1 MIAKSTTNAAGTSIR
16 ITKPTRFDVFTVFVV
31 PTCILLVKA
40 GVLSSVAVLERGSK
54 KDLVVIAAGPNLYAL
69 ADAEIGPAWS
79 AILPRS
85 NLGRLGSWLDANPV
99 VHSRAD
105 ALLAAEVSLRRLD

>member
-1 MIAKSTTNAAGTSIR
+1 LIAKSTTNAAGTSIR

-69 ADAEIGPAWS
+69 ADAEIGPAWW
-79 AILPRS
+79 AIRK
-85 NLGRLGSWLDANPV
+85 
-99 VHSRAD
+99 
-105 ALLAAEVSLRRLD
+105 

>member
-79 AILPRS
+79 ATRKLT
-85 NLGRLGSWLDANPV
+85 GSSPTRGLNANDAPALSQERA
-99 VHSRAD
+99 SR
-105 ALLAAEVSLRRLD
+105 VSQPE